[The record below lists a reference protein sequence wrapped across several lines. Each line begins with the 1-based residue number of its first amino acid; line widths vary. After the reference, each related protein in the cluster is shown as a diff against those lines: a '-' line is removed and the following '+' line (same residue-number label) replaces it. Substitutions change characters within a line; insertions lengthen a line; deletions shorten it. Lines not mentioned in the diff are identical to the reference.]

1 MRRTSTCCSSVR
13 SSSAR
18 IRWPRSRPLAPS
30 ACPLVVAGPEK
41 DPELAAH
48 LRAGGADVRGWVT
61 QDELA
66 DLYRGA
72 AALVLPSR
80 HEGFGIP
87 VIEAMASGTPVVLS
101 ADPALREV
109 AGDAASTPRTATCGR
124 ARACA
129 GRLATGSA
137 KAGLERARRFTW
149 EAAARLTAEVYGSV
163 LA

>member
-1 MRRTSTCCSSVR
+1 
-13 SSSAR
+13 
-18 IRWPRSRPLAPS
+18 
-30 ACPLVVAGPEK
+30 VA
-41 DPELAAH
+41 
-48 LRAGGADVRGWVT
+48 

-109 AGDAASTPRTATCGR
+109 AGDAATYAADGDLAGAVER
-124 ARACA
+124 A
-129 GRLATGSA
+129 LADSDSLS
-137 KAGLERARRFTW
+137 KAGLERARAFTW
-149 EAAARLTAEVYGSV
+149 EAAARSTAEVYREV
-163 LA
+163 LR